1 MEDSDF
7 KLETRLELEMVR
19 RAIVEVS
26 RLPGEESLQLQ
37 EFLYQKFHLLVGQ
50 RDFLLRQSGTQLGL
64 KRP

>member
-1 MEDSDF
+1 MDDL

-26 RLPGEESLQLQ
+26 RLPGEESLQTQ

-50 RDFLLRQSGTQLGL
+50 RDFLLKQAGIQLGV
-64 KRP
+64 KQP